1 MTQIE
6 IEQFL
11 KNFRGLILDAD
22 GVWFSA
28 EECRVVFKNGEVGV
42 MKNRSHQDG
51 QGLSFLRALGI
62 EVVFATGEGEPMN
75 SIVEKINNL
84 PSVKVGNW
92 KPVSLFTQQLQSK
105 GKVGAIESWLE
116 THSLS
121 WEECVYI
128 GDDRTDLEAMSLAG
142 LKVAP
147 ANATRIITRIADITL
162 AKEGG
167 NGAIREFSELV
178 LDARN
183 IDETTLPAA

>member
-1 MTQIE
+1 MNQIE

-11 KNFRGLILDAD
+11 KNFKGLILDAD
-22 GVWFSA
+22 GVWFTG

-75 SIVEKINNL
+75 SIVEKLNNL
-84 PSVKVGNW
+84 PSVRVGDW
-92 KPVSLFTQQLQSK
+92 KPVSLFTQQLQKK
-105 GKVGAIESWLE
+105 GKVDAIESWLQA
-116 THSLS
+116 HDLS

-128 GDDRTDLEAMSLAG
+128 GDDRTDHEAMSLTA

-147 ANATRIITRIADITL
+147 SNATRVIRKIADIVL
-162 AKEGG
+162 EKEGG
-167 NGAIREFSELV
+167 NGAIREFAEMV

-183 IDETTLPAA
+183 VDETKLPAA

>member
-11 KNFRGLILDAD
+11 KNFKGLILDAD
-22 GVWFSA
+22 GVWFTG
-28 EECRVVFKNGEVGV
+28 EECRVVFQNGEIGI
-42 MKNRSHQDG
+42 MKSRSHQDG